1 VSTRCLAHL
10 LFLPSPENSFLDGEL
25 EEATTKKFLVV
36 RQEGMRR
43 DRRRLKHYNLDA
55 LLSVGGAHKV
65 AGFLCSP
72 DNINPPLKNSFTDG
86 VMAEEASTKDSSVV
100 RRKGQSRVRRR
111 GMQSEHRRTG
121 FLLTILL
128 NALNKIACDM
138 K

>member
-72 DNINPPLKNSFTDG
+72 DNINPPLKKQFH
-86 VMAEEASTKDSSVV
+86 
-100 RRKGQSRVRRR
+100 RRR
-111 GMQSEHRRTG
+111 NGGRGIYQG
-121 FLLTILL
+121 LLGSSPER
-128 NALNKIACDM
+128 AESSAPPGYAE
-138 K
+138 